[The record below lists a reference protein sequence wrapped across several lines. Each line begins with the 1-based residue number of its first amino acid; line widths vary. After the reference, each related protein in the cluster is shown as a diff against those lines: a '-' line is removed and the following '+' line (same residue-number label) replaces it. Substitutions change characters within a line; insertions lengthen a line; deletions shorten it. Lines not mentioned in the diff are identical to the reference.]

1 MTAPTMTRPR
11 PGAKNTSAGG
21 KAAPVQPRAF
31 RVGVQSHDEVNYDVT
46 VSTTAGTQDLP
57 VLNVPPAGFLRGVY
71 VLVEATTAGNAA
83 TVTFAQDGPF
93 NAVDTITLE
102 DVNSAPIIG
111 PFNGYDL
118 YLVCKYGGY
127 SFQDDTKL
135 SPTYTA
141 LTGAGATGGSFSFC
155 LRLPVELVNRDAL
168 GPLPNKS
175 GTAMFKVRTR
185 LSATATIYGTA
196 PTAAPSV
203 RTRMQQVDWWD
214 PDATDLKGR
223 QLAQN
228 PPAVQ
233 TTQYWS
239 KAPFTVNAGAVRQ
252 GLERVGYLIRNLI
265 FILRDSTPS
274 RTVGETDWPDP
285 FILQFEANILITR
298 LRAIW
303 RHELIRNYDYSA
315 ATQGGG
321 TIDTG
326 GARDSGVYVEPFCL
340 DFGLKPGAETRRG
353 YLPTSSASRLEVQ
366 GTIGGSGSHTLT
378 VLTNDVAPARDE
390 AELVV

>member
-1 MTAPTMTRPR
+1 MTAPTMTRPK
-11 PGAKNTSAGG
+11 AKAGSASG

-46 VSTTAGTQDLP
+46 VSTTVSTQDLA
-57 VLNVPPAGFLRGVY
+57 VLNIPPAGFLRGVY
-71 VLVEATTAGNAA
+71 LYFQGTTAGNAA

-93 NAVDTITLE
+93 NAIDTVTLE

-111 PFNGYDL
+111 PFGGYDL
-118 YLVCKYGGY
+118 YLVNKYGGY
-127 SFQDDTKL
+127 SFQDDCKA
-135 SPTYTA
+135 SPTYLATA
-141 LTGAGATGGSFSFC
+141 GAGATGGSFAFV

-185 LSATATIYGTA
+185 LAATATIYGVA

-203 RTRMQQVDWWD
+203 RVRMQQVDWWD

-223 QLAQN
+223 PLAQN

-252 GLERVGYLIRNLI
+252 GLERVGYLLRNVI
-265 FILRDSTPS
+265 FILRDATPS

-285 FILQFEANILITR
+285 FILQFEANILMTR
-298 LRAIW
+298 LRGIWQHEIIRHYGYAGNAI
-303 RHELIRNYDYSA
+303 S
-315 ATQGGG
+315 GG
-321 TIDTG
+321 TIDG
-326 GARDSGVYVEPFCL
+326 AEARDSGVYVEPFCL

-378 VLTNDVAPARDE
+378 VLTNDVAPASDE
-390 AELVV
+390 AALVV